1 MQLGEKTMRTVMLAT
16 TALTLV
22 LGAAAPALS
31 QSSPQTSTPRITAAE
46 TMMKTKP
53 GADYFLADYTQVSAW
68 LQKIAT
74 ESDRIKLVNIGKTA
88 EGRNQYMAIVSSP
101 ENIRNLDKY
110 RQISEKLALA
120 KGLTDAQAKALAAE
134 GKAVVL
140 IDAGLHATEVT
151 NVQTHI
157 QIIGEMLTGTDAE
170 TLRLL
175 NDDIT
180 LFVFANPDGLELVA
194 DWYMRPADKLKRD
207 SGTIPRLYQKY
218 IGHDNNRDSF
228 ISNQP
233 ETTNMNRVAY
243 REWFPQILY
252 NEHQTG
258 PVGTVVFIPPFR
270 DPYNFNNEPLVINQ
284 TDAVGTA
291 MHARLVAQGKGGSVS
306 RSGAPYSTW
315 FNGGIRTIGYFH
327 NQIGILTEIIGNPTP
342 MEIPLVPGNQL
353 ARQDEVMPIAPQTWH
368 FQQSLDYIKEM
379 DRAVMDYAS
388 RNRETVLY
396 NRYIMGRNQIQ
407 KGSSDSWVVTPKRID
422 AVKAAAKT
430 MKKEGGGSPLDEL
443 TGYDTRAIV
452 PTSLYKT
459 VLQDPAYRAPRAF
472 ILPADAQS
480 DMPTT
485 IKFLNALIKAGIE
498 VERAPGAF
506 NYEGKAYPAGSFVV
520 RADQAFRPH
529 VLDMFEPQDHPQDF
543 AYPGGPP
550 IRPYDI
556 TGYTLAFQM
565 NVKFDRLL
573 DGAPAHFPLVAD
585 VINTPPAGQMI
596 GTGTAGFIVSHATNN
611 SFTLTN
617 RLLKAGVPVHWL
629 KAATTVDGEAMA
641 PGALWIPAGGQ
652 ARAIVETA
660 VSQLGLTVHAVA
672 TKPADAATLIKP
684 PRIGLVDIY
693 GGSMASGHNRW
704 IFEQYEFPYTL
715 VYPQELD
722 KGGLDKKY
730 DVLIF
735 QTDVL
740 GREGGRSQAQPKP
753 ADIPVEWRKA
763 LGKITK
769 ETTYPQIASFARA
782 GGTVVMVGNATALAA
797 GIGVPVVN
805 ALSEVDAAG
814 KRTTLPS
821 TKFYVPGSVLQAKV
835 DVTDPLAYG
844 VPATVDVF
852 YNNNPTYALTPAA
865 AGVRRVGWFASEDPL
880 RSGWAWGQKA
890 LNDTAIVVDATLG
903 RGHAYLLAPEVTQ
916 RGQSY
921 ATFKFL
927 FNAALYGPS
936 QAGVATAAMSAKT
949 EKRAD

>member
-1 MQLGEKTMRTVMLAT
+1 MRTLMLAT
-16 TALTLV
+16 TALALV
-22 LGAAAPALS
+22 AVPAASQTPPAARVTAPEA
-31 QSSPQTSTPRITAAE
+31 
-46 TMMKTKP
+46 MMKTKP
-53 GADYFLADYTQVSAW
+53 GSDYFLANYTQVAAW

-74 ESDRIKLVNIGKTA
+74 ESDRIKIISIGKTA
-88 EGRNQYMAIVSSP
+88 EGREQYTAIVSSP
-101 ENIRNLDKY
+101 DNIRNLEKY

-120 KGLTDAQAKALAAE
+120 KGLTDEQAKALAAE

-151 NVQTHI
+151 NAQTHI
-157 QIIGEMLTGTDAE
+157 QIIHEMLTRNDAE

-175 NDDIT
+175 SDDIT

-194 DWYMRPADKLKRD
+194 DWYMRPADKMKRD
-207 SGTIPRLYQKY
+207 SASIPRLYQKY

-228 ISNQP
+228 VSNQP
-233 ETTNMNRVAY
+233 ETTNMNRLAY

-342 MEIPLVPGNQL
+342 MEIPLVPANQL
-353 ARQDEVMPIAPQTWH
+353 NRQDEVMTIAPQKWH

-388 RNRETVLY
+388 RNREVVLY

-407 KGSSDSWVVTPKRID
+407 KGSEDSWVVTPKRID
-422 AVKAAAKT
+422 AVKAAAAS

-472 ILPADAQS
+472 VIAADAQP

-485 IKFLNALIKAGIE
+485 IKFLNSLIKTGIE
-498 VERAPGAF
+498 VERAPAAF
-506 NYEGKAYPAGSFVV
+506 SYEGKRYPAGSFVV
-520 RADQAFRPH
+520 RSDQAFRPH

-585 VINTPPAGQMI
+585 VIDTPPAGRMI
-596 GTGTAGFIVSHATNN
+596 GTGSAGYIVSHATNN

-652 ARAIVETA
+652 ARTIVETA
-660 VSQLGLTVHAVA
+660 VTQLGLDAHAVA
-672 TKPADAATLIKP
+672 AKPAGDAIRVKA

-722 KGGLDKKY
+722 KGGLEKKY
-730 DVLIF
+730 DVLVF
-735 QTDVL
+735 QTDVM
-740 GREGGRSQAQPKP
+740 GREGRMQRQPVA
-753 ADIPVEWRKA
+753 ADIPAEWRKA
-763 LGKITK
+763 LGGITK
-769 ETTYPQIASFARA
+769 EKTYPQIAAFARA
-782 GGTVVMVGNATALAA
+782 GGTVVTVGNATAMAA
-797 GIGVPVVN
+797 DLGVPVTN
-805 ALSEVDAAG
+805 ALSTVDASG
-814 KRTTLPS
+814 KRVTLPS

-835 DVTDPLAYG
+835 DASDPLAYG
-844 VPATVDVF
+844 VPETVDVF
-852 YNNNPTYALTPAA
+852 YNNNPTYTFAPGA
-865 AGVRRVGWFASEDPL
+865 AGVRRVSWFASDDPL

-890 LNDTAIVVDATLG
+890 LNDTATVVDATLG
-903 RGHAYLLAPEVTQ
+903 KGHVYLLAPEVTQ

-927 FNAALYGPS
+927 FNAALFGPS
-936 QAGVATAAMSAKT
+936 QVGVATATASAGAT
-949 EKRAD
+949 AKRAD

>member
-1 MQLGEKTMRTVMLAT
+1 MRTVMLAT
-16 TALTLV
+16 TALTIV
-22 LGAAAPALS
+22 FCAAAPAVA
-31 QSSPQTSTPRITAAE
+31 QTATPQTPRLRITAPEA
-46 TMMKTKP
+46 MMTGRP
-53 GADYFLADYTQVSAW
+53 GADYFLANYTQVSAW
-68 LQKIAT
+68 LQKIAG
-74 ESDRIKLVNIGKTA
+74 ESDRIKIVGIGKTA
-88 EGRNQYMAIVSSP
+88 EGREQYMAIVSAP
-101 ENIRNLDKY
+101 ENIRNLEKY
-110 RQISEKLALA
+110 RRISEQLALA
-120 KGLTDAQAKALAAE
+120 KGLTDEQAKALAAE

-157 QIIGEMLTGTDAE
+157 QIIHEMLTRDDAE
-170 TLRLL
+170 TRRLL
-175 NDDIT
+175 ADDIT

-194 DWYMRPADKLKRD
+194 DWYMRPADKLKRN
-207 SGTIPRLYQKY
+207 SNSIPRLYQKY

-228 ISNQP
+228 VSNQP

-270 DPYNFNNEPLVINQ
+270 DPYNYNNEPLVINQ

-342 MEIPLVPGNQL
+342 MEIPLVPANQL
-353 ARQDEVMPIAPQTWH
+353 NRQDEVLTIAPQTWH

-396 NRYIMGRNQIQ
+396 NRYIMGRNQIR
-407 KGSSDSWVVTPKRID
+407 KGSEDSWVVTPKRID
-422 AVKAAAKT
+422 ALKAAAAAMKT
-430 MKKEGGGSPLDEL
+430 NSGGSPLDEL

-472 ILPADAQS
+472 VLPADAQP
-480 DMPTT
+480 DLPTT
-485 IKFLNALIKAGIE
+485 VKFLNSLIKAGIE
-498 VERAPGAF
+498 VERAPAAF
-506 NYEGKAYPAGSFVV
+506 SHGGRRYAAGSYVV
-520 RADQAFRPH
+520 RSDQAFRPH
-529 VLDMFEPQDHPQDF
+529 VLDMFEAQDHPQDF

-550 IRPYDI
+550 VRPYDI

-573 DGAPAHFPLVAD
+573 DDAPAHFPIVPD
-585 VINTPPAGQMI
+585 VIDTPPAGRMI
-596 GTGTAGFIVSHATNN
+596 GTGSAGYVVSHATNN

-629 KAATTVDGEAMA
+629 KAATTVDGTALA

-652 ARAIVETA
+652 AGAIVQAA
-660 VSQLGLTVHAVA
+660 VTQLGLDVHAVA
-672 TKPADAATLIKP
+672 ARPAGDAIPVKA
-684 PRIGLVDIY
+684 PRIGLVDVY

-704 IFEQYEFPYTL
+704 IFEQYEFPYTV

-722 KGGLDKKY
+722 KGGLDRTY

-740 GREGGRSQAQPKP
+740 GREGRPPQPQP
-753 ADIPVEWRKA
+753 AAADVPAEWRKA
-763 LGKITK
+763 LGRITREK
-769 ETTYPQIASFARA
+769 TYPQIAAFARA
-782 GGTVVMVGNATALAA
+782 GGTVVTVGNASALAA
-797 GIGVPVVN
+797 AIGVPVVN
-805 ALSEVDAAG
+805 ALSSVDASG
-814 KRTTLPS
+814 KRVPFPS
-821 TKFYVPGSVLQAKV
+821 TKFYVPGSVLQANV
-835 DVTDPLAYG
+835 DISDPLAYG
-844 VPATVDVF
+844 MPETVDVF
-852 YNNNPTYALTPAA
+852 YNNNPTYMFAPAA
-865 AGVRRVGWFASEDPL
+865 VGVRRVSWFASDDPL

-890 LNDTAIVVDATLG
+890 LNDTATVVDATLG
-903 RGHAYLLAPEVTQ
+903 RGHVYLLAPEVTQ

-921 ATFKFL
+921 ATFKLL

-936 QAGVATAAMSAKT
+936 QAGIATVAATKEAGAKP
-949 EKRAD
+949 AD